1 MNPGRSLGI
10 AVLTAA
16 LFASA
21 LAAQGVE
28 READRSKLISLNS
41 QVIDTTAPE
50 GHIPAHLTARSA
62 ADGGEVLLVKFPRPA
77 TAEQIAA
84 LTRSGAR
91 IYTYLP
97 YYTYLVKMPAAG
109 HAKALRRATG
119 ASWTGP
125 YHPFYKISRYVAAV
139 APGQDKAAGGFK
151 SVMVDV
157 FPDAD
162 LPKVVEQI
170 RDLGVQGVAGAK
182 KGSFFSRVRL
192 LLSPAEIARF
202 RDDLAQIPEVF
213 WIDLEPRRELLN
225 DTTIW
230 VGQSGLSAGQT
241 TPVFTHGIFGEGQ
254 TVGIID
260 TGIDADMCYFRD
272 TTRGLPP
279 TNLCNGGT
287 VVDNAQ
293 RKVIAVDFL
302 TASECSGG
310 VTSTEWDT
318 QNHGTHVAGTVAG
331 DNFANLLTHDA
342 ADGMAPG
349 AKLVFQDAGFLTD
362 NCGDL
367 PGIGCP
373 VVDLKPI
380 FLQAYTQGARLHT
393 NSWGDNENGA
403 VQNNY
408 TAASQDVDQF
418 MWDHKDFQIFFAA
431 GNAGPGTGSVGSPST
446 AKSVVSVGATLRGTS
461 ANSMASFSSCGPT
474 DDGRIKP
481 DITVPGSNIVSAG
494 NDGNITT
501 NNCGTRTMSGTSMA
515 SPGATGLTALVR
527 QYYTDGWYPSGA
539 KTPANGFTPTAAL
552 LRATLVNSAQAMT
565 GTGTTPIP
573 GNCQGWGR
581 VLLDN
586 ALFFNADARKLQMVD
601 DTTGFATGSVNVDR
615 TFTYT
620 VNSNTQALKVTLAW
634 TDFPSTPAANPH
646 LNNDLDLIV
655 TGPAGTFKGN
665 VFSAGVSATGGT
677 ADRRNTLEQVLLAT
691 PAAGTYTVTVRAINV
706 PTGPQPFALV
716 VTGDVA
722 VATGNQPPV
731 ANAGPDQ
738 NVNVNALV
746 TLNGT
751 GSSDPDHAPNPL
763 TFAWTEISGPAVT
776 LANPSTASPTFTP
789 TVAGTYTF
797 QLQVSDGAATSTDQ
811 VVITVSLPTVTVF
824 FDNFETSL
832 GWTTNPSGTDTATTG
847 QWERGVPQTTNSG
860 GVKQLATTI
869 SGTNDLV
876 TGHLAG
882 IAAGD
887 FDVDSGT
894 TSIQSP
900 AITLPSTGN
909 LTLSFSFYF
918 AHGTNS
924 STADFFRVQVVGTT
938 TTTVFQVLGSTAN
951 VDAAWAAQSASLNA
965 FAGQTVRI
973 LISAADASTASLV
986 EAAVDDVK
994 IVQQ

>member
-1 MNPGRSLGI
+1 MSPGRSLGI
-10 AVLTAA
+10 AVLAA
-16 LFASA
+16 AFLASN

-28 READRSKLISLNS
+28 KEADRSKLISLNS
-41 QVIDTTAPE
+41 QVIDTTAPPRN
-50 GHIPAHLTARSA
+50 IPEHLIARSA
-62 ADGGEVLLVKFPRPA
+62 AVTGATDEYLLVKFAGPV
-77 TAEQIAA
+77 TARQIAA
-84 LTRSGAR
+84 LQESGAR

-97 YYTYLVKMPAAG
+97 YYTYLVKMPAG
-109 HAKALRRATG
+109 QGKTLRRAAGAVWTG
-119 ASWTGP
+119 A
-125 YHPFYKISRYVAAV
+125 YHPFYKISKSIVAMAGSAV
-139 APGQDKAAGGFK
+139 ADSDDAKAAGNFH

-162 LPKVVEQI
+162 LAKVVEQI
-170 RDLGVQGVAGAK
+170 KELGVRGIVGTKAGA
-182 KGSFFSRVRL
+182 FFSRVRI
-192 LLSPAEIARF
+192 LLSPREIARF

-213 WIDLEPRRELLN
+213 WLDIEPRRELLN

-241 TPVFTHGIFGEGQ
+241 TPVFNHGIFGEGQ
-254 TVGIID
+254 VVAVID
-260 TGIDADMCYFRD
+260 TGIDADMCFFRD
-272 TTRGLPP
+272 TTKGLPP
-279 TNLCNGGT
+279 TNACNGGT
-287 VVDNAQ
+287 VVDNTQ
-293 RKVIAVDFL
+293 RKLIAVDFL
-302 TASECSGG
+302 TSSECSGG
-310 VTSTEWDT
+310 ITATEWDT

-331 DNFANLLTHDA
+331 DNFANLLTHNT

-418 MWDHKDFQIFFAA
+418 MWDHKDDLIFFAA

-446 AKSVVSVGATLRGTS
+446 NKNGIAVGATLRGTS

-494 NDGNITT
+494 NDKNVGT
-501 NNCGTRTMSGTSMA
+501 NNCGTLTMSGTSMA
-515 SPGATGLTALVR
+515 SPGAAGLTALVR
-527 QYYTDGWYPSGA
+527 QYYIDGWYPSGI
-539 KTPANGFTPTAAL
+539 KTSANGFIPSAAL
-552 LRATLVNSAQAMT
+552 LRATLVNSATNMT
-565 GTGTTPIP
+565 GATAIP
-573 GNCQGWGR
+573 SNCQGWGR

-586 ALFFNADARKLQMVD
+586 ALFFSPETRKLQVTD

-620 VNSNTQALKVTLAW
+620 VNSNTQPFKVSVAW

-665 VFSAGVSATGGT
+665 VFSGGVSATGGS
-677 ADRRNTLEQVLLAT
+677 ADRRNNLEQVLLTT
-691 PAAGTYTVTVRAINV
+691 PTAGTYTVTVRAINV
-706 PTGPQPFALV
+706 PNGPQPFALV

-722 VATGNQPPV
+722 AGGNPP
-731 ANAGPDQ
+731 
-738 NVNVNALV
+738 
-746 TLNGT
+746 
-751 GSSDPDHAPNPL
+751 
-763 TFAWTEISGPAVT
+763 
-776 LANPSTASPTFTP
+776 
-789 TVAGTYTF
+789 
-797 QLQVSDGAATSTDQ
+797 
-811 VVITVSLPTVTVF
+811 VTVF

-847 QWERGVPQTTNSG
+847 QWERGVPQATNSG

-876 TGHLAG
+876 TGRLAG
-882 IAAGD
+882 AAAGD
-887 FDVDSGT
+887 FDVDGGT
-894 TSIQSP
+894 TSIRSP

-909 LTLSFSFYF
+909 LTLSFSYYF
-918 AHGTNS
+918 AHATNS

-938 TTTVFQVLGSTAN
+938 TTTVLQVLGSTAN
-951 VDAAWAAQSASLNA
+951 VDAAWAIQSASLNA